1 MVQVLPPLAVSESV
15 RYLLLSLTSVGY
27 TQSRKTIE
35 CPDCHC
41 RYLLLIDAVTCPSY
55 AESTER
61 MEQLAFE
68 YFCTQVTA
76 EHEGGHPRYQLSM
89 RVPGF
94 TLPQAV

>member
-1 MVQVLPPLAVSESV
+1 MVQALPPLAVSESV
-15 RYLLLSLTSVGY
+15 RYLLLSLMTVGY

-55 AESTER
+55 AESTESI
-61 MEQLAFE
+61 EQLAFE
-68 YFCTQVTA
+68 YFRAQVTA
-76 EHEGGHPRYQLSM
+76 EHEAGHSRYQISM

-94 TLPQAV
+94 TLPRAV